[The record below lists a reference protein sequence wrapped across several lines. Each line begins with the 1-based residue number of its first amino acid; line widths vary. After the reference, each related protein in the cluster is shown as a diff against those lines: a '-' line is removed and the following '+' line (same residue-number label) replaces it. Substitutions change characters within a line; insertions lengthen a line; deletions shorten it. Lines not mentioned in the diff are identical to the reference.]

1 MENDLKYFLILF
13 SLLSAQIAIAEAA
26 PPPVTTVTSGDLNQ
40 YLGTW
45 YEIAAIP
52 QFIERKCVGNTTAQY
67 NLAENDL
74 MSVLNTCDG
83 SNGKSTAVH
92 GRAEVVDHY
101 SDAVVGS
108 PNRKYAWVLSRTPK
122 MPAELLAEAR
132 LALSNQDFD
141 TYKLIST
148 PQT

>member
-1 MENDLKYFLILF
+1 MENDLKYLLILL
-13 SLLSAQIAIAEAA
+13 SLLPAQIAIAEAS
-26 PPPVTTVTSGDLNQ
+26 PLPVTTVTLVDLNQ
-40 YLGTW
+40 YLGTR

-52 QFIERKCVGNTTAQY
+52 QFIERKCVGNTTA
-67 NLAENDL
+67 
-74 MSVLNTCDG
+74 
-83 SNGKSTAVH
+83 VH
-92 GRAEVVDHY
+92 GRTEGVDHC
-101 SDAVVGS
+101 SHAVVGS